1 MEAIVEKISGNRFP
15 EVFKLCNFEFEPL
28 YITYIACYVRIEKS
42 TDIFHIRTE
51 GLTLILTGSIVQI
64 N

>member
-1 MEAIVEKISGNRFP
+1 MEAIAKKISGNGFP
-15 EVFKLCNFEFEPL
+15 EVFELCNFEFEPL